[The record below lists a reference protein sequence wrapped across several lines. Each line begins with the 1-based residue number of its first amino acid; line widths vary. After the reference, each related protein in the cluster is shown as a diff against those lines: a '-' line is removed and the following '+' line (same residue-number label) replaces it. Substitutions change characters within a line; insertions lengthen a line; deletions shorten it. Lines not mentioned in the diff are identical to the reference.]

1 MSELQTLIE
10 ACYEQAKRGE
20 WGRVLTDWQEL
31 PLLAGQQGVEGGEHI
46 LNPA

>member
-20 WGRVLTDWQEL
+20 WRGLAGWQEL